1 MKSAAVILIAAH
13 LTGGTVKGYEC
24 RPTAMVDGLPIY
36 DCGKYRPD
44 QILTPPP
51 EKCTFNVMT
60 AEGLITTVSA
70 PCDGQLP
77 GAIISAPPPRDKPS
91 PKYQKRME

>member
-13 LTGGTVKGYEC
+13 LAGGTAKGYEC
-24 RPTAMVDGLPIY
+24 RPTVTVDGLPIY
-36 DCGKYRPD
+36 DCSKYQPE
-44 QILTPPP
+44 QILTPQP

-60 AEGLITTVSA
+60 RDGLVTTVSA
-70 PCDGQLP
+70 PCDNRPSGI
-77 GAIISAPPPRDKPS
+77 IISTPPPRERPS

>member
-1 MKSAAVILIAAH
+1 MKSAVLILTLTGH
-13 LTGGTVKGYEC
+13 LTIGPAYEC
-24 RPTAMVDGLPIY
+24 RPTAMVDGVPIY

-44 QILTPPP
+44 QILTP

-60 AEGLITTVSA
+60 RDGLVTTVSA

-77 GAIISAPPPRDKPS
+77 GAIISTPPPRDKPS